1 MKTKT
6 LFFAML
12 VSVLVFNAGV
22 QAAEK
27 EIRKPNIIFFITDDM
42 LPHHF
47 NFLDGTKRKILTPN
61 IERLGEGGTVMLNQ
75 YTVSPLCTPSRYS
88 CLMGR
93 YPSRADNPW
102 FKQVTEKTHGQTY
115 VEFNTHIIKTDQ
127 NIARRLKDAGY
138 VTGFVGKNHVVEVNG
153 LKRAKDYD
161 SSARLPENISFLKAN
176 HDHVCQGIR
185 EVGFDYVDRVY
196 HNNPNFLGLYEVAVH
211 NMDWI
216 TEGGI
221 NFIEQYHD
229 RDKPMFLYFATT
241 LPHGPTEAERAWNA
255 NPLISAVGYLDKAPA
270 VQPARE
276 TIPERI
282 KAAGLKVTDD
292 ACNMLWVDD
301 ALGALVDELEK
312 VGELDNTVIFF
323 FNDQWMESKG
333 TVYQGG
339 THTPSIVWRK
349 GGFPVGATCDALV
362 NSIDFVPTILDVTQV
377 PYKKTDFDGESFL
390 PYLNGEKQDPGR
402 ILYFEL
408 GYGRGI
414 IKGNWKYMEIRYPAA
429 VANMTMEERKKLLD
443 DWNANRIRKHM
454 EIVTEDPSAGFSH
467 LTAIPGGGHAE
478 AKSTGTKHYPGYYD
492 PDQLYD
498 LSKDPREQK
507 NLATDPEYKQKLEE
521 MQRALRKVLD
531 TLPGKFAL

>member
-12 VSVLVFNAGV
+12 VSSLVFNAGV

-47 NFLDGTKRKILTPN
+47 NFLDGTKRQILTPN

-255 NPLISAVGYLDKAPA
+255 NPLISAVGYLDKAPD

-377 PYKKTDFDGESFL
+377 SYKKTDFDGESFL

-492 PDQLYD
+492 PDQLYE

-507 NLATDPEYKQKLEE
+507 NLAKDPEYKQKFEE
-521 MQRALRKVLD
+521 MQRELRKVLD

>member
-1 MKTKT
+1 MKIKIP
-6 LFFAML
+6 LLA
-12 VSVLVFNAGV
+12 VLIPILLLNSFI

-27 EIRKPNIIFFITDDM
+27 KSNQPNIIFFITDDM

-47 NFLDGTKRKILTPN
+47 NFLSGTKRKILTPN
-61 IERLGEGGTVMLNQ
+61 IERLAKGGTVMLNQ

-102 FKQVTEKTHGQTY
+102 FEQITKKNHGQTY

-127 NIARRLKDAGY
+127 NIARRLQKAGY
-138 VTGFVGKNHVVEVNG
+138 VTGFVGKNHVVEVSG
-153 LKRAKDYD
+153 LKRAKNYD
-161 SSARLPENISFLKAN
+161 SSAKLPENVSFLKAN
-176 HDHVCQGIR
+176 HDRVCQVIR
-185 EVGFDYVDRVY
+185 EVGFDYVDHVY
-196 HNNPNFLGLYEVAVH
+196 HNNPDFLGLFEVAVH

-221 NFIEQYHD
+221 NFIERYHKSK
-229 RDKPMFLYFATT
+229 KPMFLYFATT
-241 LPHGPTEAERAWNA
+241 LPHGPTEADRAWNA
-255 NPLISAVGYLDKAPA
+255 NPLLSAVGYLDKAPH

-276 TIPERI
+276 TIPQRI
-282 KAAGLKVTDD
+282 AAAGLKVTDD

-362 NSIDFVPTILDVTQV
+362 SSIDFTPTILDITQV

-390 PYLNGEKQDPGR
+390 PYLNGEKQDLGR

-414 IKGNWKYMEIRYPAA
+414 IKGNWKYMEIRYPEAIT
-429 VANMTMEERKKLLD
+429 NMTMAERKKLLD

-454 EIVTEDPSAGFSH
+454 EIVTTDPTAGFSH

-478 AKSTGTKHYPGYYD
+478 AHSTGTKHYPGYYD

-507 NLATDPEYKQKLEE
+507 NLAKDPEMKAKLEE
-521 MQRALRKVLD
+521 MQREMRKVLD
-531 TLPGKFAL
+531 TLPGEFPE